1 MHGWAASMQLIWFY
15 ATFHTLFSFYP
26 SLSLSVSPSSTLYIQ
41 IKLGTGWSERF
52 YFTSRITLIFKIFT
66 RGLNSTRTFQ
76 ITLHIHTDMKL
87 KLKCKSIGKTAKKM
101 KKIPNTYALL
111 PFLLIWTK
119 ITIPLHC
126 HQLIFNTTI
135 THTQT
140 SSSTPS
146 TSLTA
151 YEQQP

>member
-101 KKIPNTYALL
+101 KKNTQH
-111 PFLLIWTK
+111 ICT
-119 ITIPLHC
+119 ITILTNMDENHY
-126 HQLIFNTTI
+126 TT
-135 THTQT
+135 
-140 SSSTPS
+140 SLPS
-146 TSLTA
+146 T
-151 YEQQP
+151 YI